1 LTELVAFTS
10 IERAEEFA
18 LAMEQSMA
26 RKADRAIMSAVAIL
40 HAEEKGYD
48 VSQNAQMLMQI
59 YQSAAAKH
67 RY

>member
-1 LTELVAFTS
+1 
-10 IERAEEFA
+10 
-18 LAMEQSMA
+18 MEQSMA

-48 VSQNAQMLMQI
+48 VSQNAQTLMQI